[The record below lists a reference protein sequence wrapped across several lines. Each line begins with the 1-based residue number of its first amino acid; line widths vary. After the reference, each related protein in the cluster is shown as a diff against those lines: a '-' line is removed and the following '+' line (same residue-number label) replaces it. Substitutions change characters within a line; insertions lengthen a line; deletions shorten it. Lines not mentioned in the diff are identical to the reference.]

1 MPQPDTPLQQAD
13 MLQAIFQMQAALN
26 DHVFA
31 RQGLQTSTGQ
41 PMRMAEIADA
51 AARGEL
57 MVNDLPN
64 QWLSRYAKAMEE
76 EVKEL
81 QADLRWKWWS
91 RDQIDLQN
99 IRVELIDV
107 LHFLVSAMITAGM
120 TAEKVYDVYCQKHA
134 VNLARQEQGYSMESK
149 TEDDNRVIL

>member
-1 MPQPDTPLQQAD
+1 
-13 MLQAIFQMQAALN
+13 MLQAIFQLQAELN

-31 RQGLQTSTGQ
+31 RQALRTTSGQ
-41 PMRMAEIADA
+41 PLRMVDIAQS

-64 QWLSRYAKAMEE
+64 QWLLRYAKAMEE

-91 RDQIDLQN
+91 RDEIDLQN
-99 IRVELIDV
+99 VRVELIDV

-120 TAEKVYDVYCQKHA
+120 TAEKVYDVYRQKHA

-149 TEDDNRVIL
+149 TEDDNRTIS

>member
-1 MPQPDTPLQQAD
+1 MPDPDTTLHQPD

-26 DHVFA
+26 DHVFD
-31 RQGLQTSTGQ
+31 RQGLRTAAEE
-41 PMRMAEIADA
+41 PLRMRDIADA

-64 QWLSRYAKAMEE
+64 QWLARYAKAMEE

-134 VNLARQEQGYSMESK
+134 VNLARQAQGYSLESK
-149 TEDDNRVIL
+149 SEDDNRVIS